1 MQFMQNCCYSENSN
15 NVMVWQQNLVGLENE
30 KWTLLITNSQNCTD
44 FIEQFHYIVFIIR
57 VETMHNFNSNHVIMK
72 KKI

>member
-30 KWTLLITNSQNCTD
+30 K
-44 FIEQFHYIVFIIR
+44 
-57 VETMHNFNSNHVIMK
+57 
-72 KKI
+72 